1 MELGSPRRRETRA
14 LQTPGWSGRCPRA
27 SEVSRCRGRASSVSG
42 VAETT
47 WLDAT
52 AQADLVRRGEVRP
65 KELVEAAIARI
76 EAVNPR
82 LDAVIR
88 TRFDAAR
95 LEAEDDLPDG
105 PFRGV
110 PILLKDLGCMVEGE
124 PTAFGLGPLR
134 ELAWPVTSY
143 LAEQFRAAGFV
154 PLGRTNVPEL
164 GTTVT
169 TEPRSFPP
177 ARNPWDPGHST
188 GGSSGGSAA
197 AVAAGLVA
205 VAHASDGGG
214 SIRIPASECGLVGLK
229 PTRGRVSQG
238 PLIGETWAGGVTDG
252 AVTRTVRDA
261 AGVLDVISER
271 MPGEPYYAPPLPR
284 PLVREVGAD
293 PGRLRI
299 GVLDRPGME
308 GYLDDPECRAAV
320 AGAARL
326 LESLGHHVDESAP
339 AAMSEQEFARHFNT
353 IIAADAEATF
363 RAFEMLLGRPIGED
377 EIEPRNAAYRRSGR
391 ELGAVAYLESRA
403 WFGMWAR
410 RMADWWNDHDLL
422 LTPTVGAPPPE
433 LGWFTAA
440 GPEREGARIASFI
453 PYTAQFNMTGQ
464 PAITLPLHWTPTGLP
479 VGVQLAAAYGRE
491 DILIRVASQL
501 EQAAPWSDR
510 HPPVHG

>member
-1 MELGSPRRRETRA
+1 VDDM
-14 LQTPGWSGRCPRA
+14 
-27 SEVSRCRGRASSVSG
+27 
-42 VAETT
+42 T

-52 AQADLVRRGEVRP
+52 AQAELVRRGEVSP
-65 KELVEAAIARI
+65 KELAEAAIARI
-76 EAVNPR
+76 EAINPR

-95 LEAEDDLPDG
+95 LAAEGDLPDG

-110 PILLKDLGCMVEGE
+110 PMLFKDLGCMVAGE
-124 PTAFGLGPLR
+124 QMAFGLGPLR
-134 ELAWPVTSY
+134 DLAFPVTSY
-143 LAEQFRAAGFV
+143 LAEQFLAAGFV

-164 GTTVT
+164 GTSVT

-205 VAHASDGGG
+205 VAHANDGGG

-238 PLIGETWAGGVTDG
+238 PLIGEAWAGGVIDG
-252 AVTRTVRDA
+252 ALARTVRDA
-261 AGVLDVISER
+261 AGVLDVISKP
-271 MPGEPYYAPPLPR
+271 MPGDPYYAPPLRR
-284 PLVREVGAD
+284 PLAQEVGAD

-299 GVLDRPGME
+299 GVIDQPAGE
-308 GYLDDPECRAAV
+308 AFLDDPQCRAAV
-320 AGAARL
+320 ESAARL
-326 LESLGHHVDESAP
+326 LETLGHHVDKSAP
-339 AAMSEQEFARHFNT
+339 EAMFEPELPDHFNA

-363 RAFEMLLGRPIGED
+363 LAFEMLLGHKIGDD
-377 EIEPRNAAYRRSGR
+377 EIEPRNAAYRRAGR
-391 ELGAVAYLESRA
+391 EMSAVAYLGSRA

-410 RMADWWNDHDLL
+410 RMAVWWLDHDLL
-422 LTPTVGAPPPE
+422 LTPTLGAPPPE

-440 GPEREGARIASFI
+440 GPEEEGVRIASFI

-464 PAITLPLHWTPTGLP
+464 PAISLPLHWTPGGLP
-479 VGVQLAAAYGRE
+479 VGVQLVAAYGRE
-491 DILIRVASQL
+491 DILIQVASQL
-501 EQAAPWSDR
+501 EQAAPWSER
-510 HPPVHG
+510 RPRVHA